1 MFLVK
6 IFKYLEPA
14 WTGNDGKFSVRSALA
29 IVFSINLIRNLNYAI
44 RKWEAGQSYEGL
56 ALLLSIEAGL
66 IAGLLVL
73 KTYQNSIIGGSSSLP
88 TAPPEEK
95 KVEEVVD

>member
-14 WTGNDGKFSVRSALA
+14 WTGNDGKFSARSALG
-29 IVFSINLIRNLNYAI
+29 IVLSIHLMRNISHAVW
-44 RKWEAGQSYEGL
+44 KWDSGRSLEGL
-56 ALLLSIEAGL
+56 ALVLGIEASL
-66 IAGLLVL
+66 IAGLFVL
-73 KTYQNSIIGGSSSLP
+73 KTYQNSISSPP
-88 TAPPEEK
+88 TPPEEK